1 MMDQIG
7 EELSL
12 SQRPL
17 IIDEA
22 DFLVQKRMIEVV
34 RDIYESSQAT
44 IILIGEEAM
53 PVKLQNG
60 SAFTAVCLTGWRR
73 NRRQSTTSN
82 IWQNFMRTA
91 LR

>member
-60 SAFTAVCLTGWRR
+60 NASTGVCLIGWRH
-73 NRRQSTTSN
+73 S
-82 IWQNFMRTA
+82 
-91 LR
+91 LRPLMT